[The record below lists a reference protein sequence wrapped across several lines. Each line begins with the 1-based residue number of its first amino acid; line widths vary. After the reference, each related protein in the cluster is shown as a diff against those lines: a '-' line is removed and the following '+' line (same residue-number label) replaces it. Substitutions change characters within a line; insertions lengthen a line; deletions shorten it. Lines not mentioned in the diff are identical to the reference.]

1 MSKKNYPKKMPII
14 YKSGNKK
21 SANISQEI
29 DKKKIPD
36 IICYNKKTGEN
47 YNDNL
52 YLINELHKNLNYKNI
67 DSNSV
72 NNKILI
78 NTKNNNIDS
87 VTSNKIS
94 KTTKNIISNTVN
106 SSKSSSNIS
115 NIHTNI
121 LMESKN
127 VTNDNINKST
137 DMCYN
142 KSREE
147 LCEENYYILNEYSKL
162 RDELENCKTKS
173 INNNSNANTDGDG
186 ITVRSI
192 YQIIPRSYDA
202 ALVVAKYAGLNP
214 NNLIL
219 DYFNSKPY
227 AEITQREY
235 FNNSNNLNS
244 CLDMFKFI
252 LLIFLL
258 YLLFQIK
265 KV

>member
-21 SANISQEI
+21 SANVSEEI
-29 DKKKIPD
+29 DNRQIPN
-36 IICYNKKTGEN
+36 IICYNKKTGDN
-47 YNDNL
+47 YTDNL
-52 YLINELHKNLNYKNI
+52 YLINELHKKINT
-67 DSNSV
+67 SSV
-72 NNKILI
+72 INNKTLTNIK
-78 NTKNNNIDS
+78 NT
-87 VTSNKIS
+87 TSNK
-94 KTTKNIISNTVN
+94 TTNV
-106 SSKSSSNIS
+106 
-115 NIHTNI
+115 

-127 VTNDNINKST
+127 ITNNNTTTNNNSNSDKST
-137 DMCYN
+137 DLCYN

-162 RDELENCKTKS
+162 KDELENCKTKS
-173 INNNSNANTDGDG
+173 INKNSNANTDSDG
-186 ITVRSI
+186 VTVRSI

-252 LLIFLL
+252 LIIFLL
-258 YLLFQIK
+258 ILLFQIK